1 MKNFNQKKYIDNLNN
16 LNHLKN
22 YFKESPKAYLT
33 VILFAT
39 IASIFELIGITSIL
53 PAISFYLGESN
64 INIPSFIKGLFKSFN
79 IEIILV
85 FFVTVIIL
93 QTFLLHI
100 SESYFLKKM
109 GTWRTK
115 LSLEYIDNLLESDF
129 KFIDKLKPGEAETI
143 IARNVGYAVRNRHK
157 TAQFLSNWVISFFYL
172 IIAIYISPQ
181 VFILF
186 FFLGLIYFVLN
197 RKYLKLRVYHSNESN
212 IIYLK
217 AAQILSEHLSD
228 YRGIQTSNKKHLKN
242 ILKESLNKASKHHVK
257 NDIINAGFNLIGQP
271 IMIIMLFIGIFIS
284 KYLMSIENTEILVM
298 IYIFY
303 RSSPKLIL
311 ISKGYGEIIQDSP
324 MDLTP
329 EILKWRK
336 RRRSNL
342 IDKKLN
348 FSTSIIIAENLT
360 FSHGRNLIL
369 NKLNFTINKNDLFL
383 IRGKSGGGK
392 STLLDLICG
401 FIKPSAGSINVF
413 GLTPSILKYENFL
426 LPHVS
431 ILREESNIIEGNL
444 CDNIS
449 YLSTD
454 QNINRI
460 KDLIYKV
467 GLDDLWSKGEIDF
480 NVKSRGSN
488 LSAGQ
493 RQRLLIARALYKNPQ
508 LLILDEPTNNLD
520 VKTEN
525 QINRLL
531 ISLKT
536 EMTIIMISHSST
548 IFNDADQVYELVD
561 GRAIKIK

>member
-186 FFLGLIYFVLN
+186 FFLGLIYFLLN

-284 KYLMSIENTEILVM
+284 KYLMSIENI
-298 IYIFY
+298 
-303 RSSPKLIL
+303 
-311 ISKGYGEIIQDSP
+311 
-324 MDLTP
+324 
-329 EILKWRK
+329 
-336 RRRSNL
+336 
-342 IDKKLN
+342 
-348 FSTSIIIAENLT
+348 
-360 FSHGRNLIL
+360 
-369 NKLNFTINKNDLFL
+369 
-383 IRGKSGGGK
+383 
-392 STLLDLICG
+392 
-401 FIKPSAGSINVF
+401 
-413 GLTPSILKYENFL
+413 
-426 LPHVS
+426 
-431 ILREESNIIEGNL
+431 
-444 CDNIS
+444 
-449 YLSTD
+449 
-454 QNINRI
+454 
-460 KDLIYKV
+460 
-467 GLDDLWSKGEIDF
+467 
-480 NVKSRGSN
+480 
-488 LSAGQ
+488 
-493 RQRLLIARALYKNPQ
+493 
-508 LLILDEPTNNLD
+508 
-520 VKTEN
+520 
-525 QINRLL
+525 
-531 ISLKT
+531 
-536 EMTIIMISHSST
+536 
-548 IFNDADQVYELVD
+548 
-561 GRAIKIK
+561 